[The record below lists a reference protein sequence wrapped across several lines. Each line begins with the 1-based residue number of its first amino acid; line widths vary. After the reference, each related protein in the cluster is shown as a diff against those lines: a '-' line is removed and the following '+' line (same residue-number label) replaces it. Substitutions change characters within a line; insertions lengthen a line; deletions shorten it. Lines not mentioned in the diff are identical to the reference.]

1 MQVEDPVA
9 DPAEDS
15 ASRRPG
21 ACLDDEADGQA
32 SNQASDR
39 ADELIGEVIGD
50 LEILSVFAEPS
61 APLESPEQIYA
72 RVFRLLRPRT
82 ALPVIRVR
90 FRPYANANA
99 QVKLDRGTLLVSLA
113 DTLEGAPAPVM
124 EALAEILLSK
134 LFRRPVPVESNAR
147 YRRYLNR
154 KDIRRSLDLVR
165 QIRGRKRVEGPQGV
179 RFHLDEMF
187 AELNFRYFHGLM
199 ARPILG
205 WSPYASRTIL
215 GHYDPSHNAIVLSRT
230 LDRPDTPRL
239 AVEYVLFH
247 EMLHLRYP
255 AEHNGARRCVHT
267 RTFKDAEKQFEQ
279 LAEAKR
285 MLHAL

>member
-9 DPAEDS
+9 DHAEGS
-15 ASRRPG
+15 VGSRSVS
-21 ACLDDEADGQA
+21 CLDDRADGQTTDQIID
-32 SNQASDR
+32 QAD
-39 ADELIGEVIGD
+39 DLIGD
-50 LEILSVFAEPS
+50 AEILSASAEPA

-82 ALPVIRVR
+82 ALPIIRVR

-99 QVKLDRGTLLVSLA
+99 QVKLDRGTLQVSLA

-134 LFRRPVPVESNAR
+134 LFRRPVPVETNAR

-205 WSPYASRTIL
+205 WSPYASRTML

-255 AEHNGARRCVHT
+255 AEHNGARRRVHT
-267 RTFKDAEKQFEQ
+267 RAFKDAEKQFEQ

-285 MLHAL
+285 MLRAL